1 MSVNQHF
8 IGTRNSIDIRK
19 LVRAGLRQPSDS
31 LIMRWHSSQQDQLAG
46 HAVVTMLD
54 SNRLQITHHDS
65 DMPEEILDLSYS
77 ETAFGGQRAWFVCS
91 KLGCGKR
98 VAVLHAAIKGF
109 RCRHCS
115 HLAYQSQ
122 LEQPYD
128 RLLRQVRRA
137 RHHVGGDNNILAP
150 FPTKPKGMHWR
161 TYDALAQQEM
171 ALLEATGTASRE
183 RWAALSRSRQE
194 LQAR

>member
-1 MSVNQHF
+1 MGGNQQF
-8 IGTRNSIDIRK
+8 VGSRNSIDIRK
-19 LVRAGLRQPSDS
+19 LVRAGLRHPGDS
-31 LIMRWHSSQQDQLAG
+31 LVMRWHSSQQGQIPG

-54 SNRLQITHHDS
+54 SKRLQITHHDS

-77 ETAFGGQRAWFVCS
+77 ATAFGGRRAWFVCS

-115 HLAYQSQ
+115 HLAYKSQ

-128 RLLRQVRRA
+128 RLLRQARRA
-137 RHHVGGDNNILAP
+137 RHRVGGNDNILLP
-150 FPTKPKGMHWR
+150 FPEKPKGMHWC
-161 TYDALAQQEM
+161 TYDALVQQEM
-171 ALLEATGTASRE
+171 SILEAISTTSRE
-183 RWAALSRSRQE
+183 RWANITG
-194 LQAR
+194 